1 MSLEKAIEANTAAVI
16 ALNETF
22 SKMSTAGSAKPAAA
36 AAGAKTTAAPAAN
49 GLTYEDIKVPF
60 LALCKAHGAEGGN
73 VGREICKQFGH
84 ESLKTVKPEQFAEV
98 LAVIKK
104 KTAELPPAA

>member
-1 MSLEKAIEANTAAVI
+1 MSLEKQLEANTAALI

-22 SKMSTAGSAKPAAA
+22 SKMSTAGNAKP
-36 AAGAKTTAAPAAN
+36 TTAPPKAPAAN
-49 GLTYEDIKVPF
+49 GDLTYEDIKGPF

-84 ESLKTVKPEQFAEV
+84 ESLKTVKPEQFAAV

>member
-22 SKMSTAGSAKPAAA
+22 SKMSTTGNAKPA

-104 KTAELPPAA
+104 KTAELPPAV